1 MTETLQPTEE
11 PAAATVSAVE
21 EGLGATPVPVRT
33 LTGRKRRFGV
43 MFWLAVTFL
52 VLLAFGAFFATF
64 LPINDYDTAFSGR
77 SREGPTLDFPF
88 GNDNI
93 GQDVFARTI
102 YGARVSLFVA
112 GLATMIGVFF
122 GGIIGLMTGYF
133 RRTVD
138 AVVTSVV
145 DLILAFPAL
154 ILALAI
160 ILFFDPEGER
170 RMFWLVITL
179 GLLSIPPIAR
189 IVRASVMTVSDRE
202 FVQASHLLGARHGRV
217 IFREILPNVVPAILS
232 YALVFMAVLVVVEAG
247 IGFLGLSVRPPT
259 PTWGDMISK
268 GRNELEIAAH
278 IALFPAFILFLTV
291 LSLNYIG
298 DKLREL
304 FDVRESFL

>member
-1 MTETLQPTEE
+1 MTETLRQTDVTEPTELAQIE
-11 PAAATVSAVE
+11 T
-21 EGLGATPVPVRT
+21 GLEIPPPERSLV
-33 LTGRKRRFGV
+33 TGRKRRFGF

-52 VLLAFGAFFATF
+52 VVLLFSAFFANL

-77 SREGPTLDFPF
+77 SREGPTWDFPF

-93 GQDVFARTI
+93 GQDVFSRTI
-102 YGARVSLFVA
+102 HGARVSLIVSGVA
-112 GLATMIGVFF
+112 TLIGVFF
-122 GGIIGLMTGYF
+122 GGLIGLVTGYF

-138 AVVTSVV
+138 AVVTSMV
-145 DLILAFPAL
+145 DLVLAFPAL

-160 ILFFDPEGER
+160 ILFFDSEGES
-170 RMFWLVITL
+170 RMFWLIVTL

-189 IVRASVMTVSDRE
+189 IVRASVLTVADRE
-202 FVQASHLLGARHGRV
+202 FVQSAHLLGARNGR
-217 IFREILPNVVPAILS
+217 IMFREILPNVIPAILS
-232 YALVFMAVLVVVEAG
+232 YSLVFMAVLVVVESG
-247 IGFLGLSVRPPT
+247 IGFLGLSVPPPQ
-259 PTWGDMISK
+259 PTWGDMINK

-278 IALFPAFILFLTV
+278 IALFPALVLFLTV